1 MAGNQ
6 TIQDGG
12 FQLLILLAELHVPR
26 MWVEQHPDDPDS
38 RVCFLCYVVINLFLV
53 NCAACSVID
62 SWCHNVV
69 CLSVCVCNTTHFGIQ
84 GWCRWLKVAPCLS
97 VCKTMVKS
105 CTIVFLAGNFL
116 YTQA

>member
-38 RVCFLCYVVINLFLV
+38 RVDICIVLFINYYLVINFCHLCVIYCLF
-53 NCAACSVID
+53 
-62 SWCHNVV
+62 
-69 CLSVCVCNTTHFGIQ
+69 
-84 GWCRWLKVAPCLS
+84 
-97 VCKTMVKS
+97 
-105 CTIVFLAGNFL
+105 
-116 YTQA
+116 

>member
-38 RVCFLCYVVINLFLV
+38 RVCSLRCF
-53 NCAACSVID
+53 AC
-62 SWCHNVV
+62 
-69 CLSVCVCNTTHFGIQ
+69 
-84 GWCRWLKVAPCLS
+84 
-97 VCKTMVKS
+97 
-105 CTIVFLAGNFL
+105 
-116 YTQA
+116 